1 MNDGMVFA
9 LGFSSSRGT
18 IRDLKVF
25 RPLGTTDLSAY
36 YYTSRQPVKMETF
49 QPNPLS
55 SHRRCGAQ
63 HLRQCATYKVP
74 HLPLRCG
81 NALVLVKQSLSTCRS
96 ESCVDWSVLST
107 WQ

>member
-55 SHRRCGAQ
+55 SH
-63 HLRQCATYKVP
+63 
-74 HLPLRCG
+74 LPLRCG
-81 NALVLVKQSLSTCRS
+81 NALLLVKQSLSTCRS